1 VILVQCVMYD
11 GATKGQ
17 NYLDMTKY
25 DMKIRVETGSPRI
38 VYLNSFI
45 EEIMVSSGYDI
56 KLIRVIRK
64 QYLNFQFLYILV
76 LRR

>member
-1 VILVQCVMYD
+1 MILVQCVMYD